1 MPSLQT
7 AIVSTHRKTRNPC
20 VMCVSSDISSCS
32 VACFRTHKENHPP
45 DLPRPTPVPTAAQET
60 TPNQKKTRKRKH
72 PFSVLDDSPELARLF
87 NTYPFLPARLN
98 RIHAETLQPKD
109 QQLGRGGLPWNL
121 SQTPGDQS
129 KIPKWSH
136 DTGLKRGKR
145 ALRNA
150 RCDPSEVG
158 DAVREYCELVL
169 FLLAREKNAEGD
181 VRDIVRKQ
189 VTQMD
194 VKLIEKLIEEEGT
207 RD

>member
-1 MPSLQT
+1 M
-7 AIVSTHRKTRNPC
+7 V
-20 VMCVSSDISSCS
+20 
-32 VACFRTHKENHPP
+32 CFRTHKENHPP
-45 DLPRPTPVPTAAQET
+45 DLPKPTPIPIAAAKTAAT
-60 TPNQKKTRKRKH
+60 NQNKTRKRKH
-72 PFSVLDDSPELARLF
+72 PFSVLDESPELDRLF
-87 NTYPFLPARLN
+87 KKYPFLPARLN

-109 QQLGRGGLPWNL
+109 EQQQLGRGGLPWNL
-121 SQTPGDQS
+121 SQIPGEQS
-129 KIPKWSH
+129 KRPKWSH
-136 DTGLKRGKR
+136 DTGLKRGKK
-145 ALRNA
+145 ALRKA

-169 FLLAREKNAEGD
+169 FLLAREKSADGD